1 MAADVVIFFMALLS
15 FVGFDT
21 PSLTGSRRATPTS
34 QFQQQPG
41 HPLTHLKW
49 DFSVPGYNREKLLR
63 TIHFNELWMKFY
75 DCDLDANVG
84 YARHAISI
92 DENRKNFQRVHWCSI
107 KQTERDENG
116 IQWFEQVWF
125 SGNHSDIGG
134 SNSENES
141 RLSDI
146 ALDWMLRWAAAV
158 PQGLKYDQGVLQVW
172 PYPEGPQHDEVA
184 TGFAFIPRWTGIT
197 WGEEKRK
204 LPGTAAIMHRSV
216 YRRFDERAVQVY
228 DSMTRYRPKTLAIHV
243 DFESYYGPGAAFP
256 ATSLATA
263 TTVAGK
269 PPDRAPTV

>member
-1 MAADVVIFFMALLS
+1 
-15 FVGFDT
+15 
-21 PSLTGSRRATPTS
+21 
-34 QFQQQPG
+34 
-41 HPLTHLKW
+41 
-49 DFSVPGYNREKLLR
+49 
-63 TIHFNELWMKFY
+63 MKFY

-92 DENRKNFQRVHWCSI
+92 DENRKNFQRVHWYST

-134 SNSENES
+134 SYPENES

-158 PQGLKYDQGVLQVW
+158 PQGLKYDQGVLQTW

-184 TGFAFIPRWTGIT
+184 TGLAFIPRWTGIT
-197 WGEEKRK
+197 WAEEKRK

-228 DSMTRYRPKTLAIHV
+228 DSMTRYRPQTLAIHV
-243 DFESYYGPGAAFP
+243 DFESYYEPGAAFP

-263 TTVAGK
+263 TTVAGE
-269 PPDRAPTV
+269 PPDRAPTA